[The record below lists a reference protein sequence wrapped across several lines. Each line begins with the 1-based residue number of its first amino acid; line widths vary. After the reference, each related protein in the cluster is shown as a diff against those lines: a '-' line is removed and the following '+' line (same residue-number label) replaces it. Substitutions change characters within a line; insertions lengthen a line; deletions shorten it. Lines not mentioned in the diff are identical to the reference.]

1 MYKIEIRTDAFFIQ
15 MKMGANERK
24 NILKNTKYYLNR
36 FILMRIKT
44 GGFVTT
50 FTTSLS
56 LSFFIFT
63 IDTLIAITTCDEVLI
78 VFVVV

>member
-63 IDTLIAITTCDEVLI
+63 IDTLIAITACDEVLI